1 MYFQIRQLVVW
12 PKTPDVSPKFQ
23 QVKFELGKVN
33 VITGESRTGKS
44 AIIPIIDYCLGSS
57 HCSIPID
64 KIRDHAS
71 WYGVEIV
78 TESGDHIFVARK
90 APVKGPNGKGSD
102 GSVEMSLSISQEDFA
117 PTETPPTRNKSIEEV
132 KTYFDNLFSLPY
144 MSHDD
149 SAWGDKR
156 LSFRDLTHLSFQSQD
171 VVANQNVFFYK
182 THESHYREKLTAWF
196 DFIIGAETKEILSK
210 RRELDDAKR
219 ECRQAEL
226 ALKAALGSMEKRKG
240 QLQAQITLAKTYGII
255 DDPNTE
261 IPTDYEK
268 LLAFAKELV
277 DENSDIKVDQTL
289 DKITA
294 ADEAVAKQR
303 KRQQEV
309 QAEISAIRAR
319 ILDMKNLR
327 ESVDT
332 LGNVIKKR
340 KDRLQISKWLELN
353 TPSGGACPV
362 CGGTKHP
369 ESDAEFKKICQ
380 ALERHEA
387 AANADPNPIAA
398 CDRVQEQQEAL
409 LKEKLHEQQV
419 IADYFAE
426 IERANRQAKEYRSL
440 LEKICGLIGDLRA
453 TISLANDLDV
463 ASGQRAKLE
472 DCKQKIAE
480 LEAWLA
486 QHDAAAQSRTILA
499 DIGRKA
505 QARLGTLD
513 VEPDYRV
520 APPRFNKRYLN
531 VEVLGR
537 DGLFHL
543 LGAVGSASNWVSLHL
558 AYTSA
563 MQEYFAS
570 IPQGRPS
577 YIPSFVV
584 YDQPSQ
590 VYFPQMKAG
599 EDYDRVDKAAVTGM
613 FVTLAQSIQSVNGK
627 WQAIVL
633 EHAGQD
639 IWGGIDGVV
648 KADEWREGRK
658 LIPETWY
665 ANELQA

>member
-12 PKTPDVSPKFQ
+12 PKDSNVSPKFQ

-64 KIRDHAS
+64 IIRDYAS

-90 APVKGPNGKGSD
+90 APERGSD
-102 GSVEMSLSISQEDFA
+102 GSVEMSLLIPQGEFV
-117 PTETPPTRNKSIEEV
+117 PTEMPPTRNKSIDEV
-132 KTYFDNLFSLPY
+132 KTYFDNLFALPY
-144 MSHDD
+144 LSHDD
-149 SAWGDKR
+149 STWGDKR

-171 VVANQNVFFYK
+171 IVANQNVFFYK
-182 THESHYREKLTAWF
+182 THESQYREKLTAWF
-196 DFIIGAETKEILSK
+196 DFIIGAETQEILTK
-210 RRELDDAKR
+210 RREWDEAKR
-219 ECRQAEL
+219 EYRQAEL
-226 ALKAALGSMEKRKG
+226 ALKAALSSMEKRKG
-240 QLQAQITLAKTYGII
+240 QLQAQLTLAKTYGII
-255 DDPNTE
+255 EDPDTE
-261 IPTDYEK
+261 IPTEYEK
-268 LLAFAKELV
+268 LLAFARELV
-277 DENSDIKVDQTL
+277 DENSNIRIDQTL

-294 ADEAVAKQR
+294 ADETVAKQR
-303 KRQQEV
+303 KRQKEV

-327 ESVDT
+327 ESVDS

-362 CGGTKHP
+362 CGGTNHP
-369 ESDAEFKKICQ
+369 ASESEFKKICQ

-387 AANADPNPIAA
+387 AANADPNPLAA
-398 CDRVQEQQEAL
+398 CDRVREQQEVL

-419 IADYFAE
+419 IDDYFAE
-426 IERANRQAKEYRSL
+426 IERANKQAKEYRSL
-440 LEKICGLIGDLRA
+440 LEKICSLIADLRA

-472 DCKQKIAE
+472 EAKQKIAD
-480 LEAWLA
+480 LDAWLK
-486 QHDAAAQSRTILA
+486 QHDAAGRARAILA

-505 QARLGTLD
+505 QTRLGTLD
-513 VEPDYRV
+513 VEADYRA
-520 APPRFNKRYLN
+520 APPHFNKRYLN

-537 DGLFHL
+537 DGQYHL

-570 IPQGRPS
+570 IPKGKPS
-577 YIPSFVV
+577 FIPSFVI

-590 VYFPQMKAG
+590 VYFPQMKANDNY
-599 EDYDRVDKAAVTGM
+599 ENVDKRAVMGM
-613 FVTLAQSIQSVNGK
+613 FGTLAQSVKDAQGK

-648 KADEWREGRK
+648 QADEWRGGRK

-665 ANELQA
+665 ANETQG